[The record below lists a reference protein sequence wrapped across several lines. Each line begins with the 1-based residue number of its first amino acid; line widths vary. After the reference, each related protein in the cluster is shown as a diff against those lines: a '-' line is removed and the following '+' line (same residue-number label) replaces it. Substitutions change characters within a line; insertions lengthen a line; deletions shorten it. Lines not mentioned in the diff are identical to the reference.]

1 MSNGFRGG
9 RLPPKDQI
17 QQIRFHTNSF
27 SSEYHEAGMVRLSI
41 NKGRKHGIRPNDIV
55 GAIARHADIPGSA
68 IGKIHIE
75 DKHSLVDVPEEL
87 VTQVLAANGEVFI
100 RRLPVYLQRAA

>member
-1 MSNGFRGG
+1 M
-9 RLPPKDQI
+9 
-17 QQIRFHTNSF
+17 
-27 SSEYHEAGMVRLSI
+27 RLSI